1 MEVREGVVAF
11 GKIGMAQ
18 MPKEVMTAHDMKT
31 GSLGNSDCI
40 GGDEHR
46 ISSNNESYLSG
57 VASTRKTVNS
67 SMRLVLNSGKLWFL
81 STNDELYR

>member
-40 GGDEHR
+40 GGYEHR
-46 ISSNNESYLSG
+46 ISSKIEPHLSG
-57 VASTRKTVNS
+57 VASKTVNS